1 MVQKIAICSSA
12 TIMVAIMLSI
22 AILAGVVIS
31 MQYTV
36 NAYTYILVG
45 GSFVAILCS
54 VVGSIAIIVE
64 ARDMV
69 WHHVVAGSG
78 L

>member
-36 NAYTYILVG
+36 NAYTHILVG
-45 GSFVAILCS
+45 GSCVAILCG
-54 VVGSIAIIVE
+54 VVVSIAIIVE
-64 ARDMV
+64 TRDMV
-69 WHHVVAGSG
+69 WHHFVAES
-78 L
+78 LL

>member
-22 AILAGVVIS
+22 MILAGVVIS

-45 GSFVAILCS
+45 GSCVAILCS

-69 WHHVVAGSG
+69 WHHFVAESS